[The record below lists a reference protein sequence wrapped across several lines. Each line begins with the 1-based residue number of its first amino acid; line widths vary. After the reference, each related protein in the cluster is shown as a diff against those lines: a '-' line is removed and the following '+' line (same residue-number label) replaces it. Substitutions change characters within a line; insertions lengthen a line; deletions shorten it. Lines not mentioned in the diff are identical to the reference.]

1 MIDTAPASADRVSLQ
16 EAIRELRHSSALVV
30 RLVAAALRAGR
41 EPGSPLDARWGPEPT
56 AAEFGEAVRRNVERL
71 SQRRREVIGES
82 LSRHDVA
89 RRLGV
94 SDQAVS
100 AMLERGAL
108 VGLKEGREWRIPS
121 WQLDEEAPSGVVPGV
136 APLAA
141 RFPGGGVTLSQW
153 VVRPH
158 PDLEGETPRDALRRG
173 EVERVLRLTEL
184 G

>member
-1 MIDTAPASADRVSLQ
+1 MIDTAPASADRVSLK
-16 EAIRELRHSSALVV
+16 EAIGELRHSSALIV

-41 EPGSPLDARWGPEPT
+41 EAGSPLDARWGPEPT
-56 AAEFGEAVRRNVERL
+56 TAEFGEAVRRNVERL
-71 SQRRREVIGES
+71 SERRAAVIGAS
-82 LSRHDVA
+82 LTRHEVA

-100 AMLERGAL
+100 AMLERGTL

-136 APLAA
+136 ARLVA
-141 RFPGGGVTLSQW
+141 RFPGGAVTLSQW
-153 VVRPH
+153 VGRPH
-158 PDLEGETPRDALRRG
+158 PDLDGESPRQALLRG
-173 EVERVLRLTEL
+173 EIDRVLRLTEL